1 MLHLINEENTMGETS
16 AFHYARI
23 AVQAEDRLLR
33 LFDRAETAV
42 EEPDE
47 AQLDAAQEEECKCA
61 G

>member
-1 MLHLINEENTMGETS
+1 MLHLISEENTMGEAT

-33 LFDRAETAV
+33 LFDRADVAV

-47 AQLDAAQEEECKCA
+47 AQVTAAQEDECKCA